1 MNGHR
6 SCGLVRGVLGV
17 LGRGRVVSSC
27 VVWGVPAVVD
37 TGLCDNSG
45 FRVVSGGVA
54 GVGVEVGR
62 CRAGSRSGTAAF
74 RTFVCD
80 PHPLA
85 VDTFRDWARC

>member
-1 MNGHR
+1 LGIDRPALVSLSMARGAAMNGHR

-45 FRVVSGGVA
+45 FRVMWEVTPVLVSK
-54 GVGVEVGR
+54 
-62 CRAGSRSGTAAF
+62 
-74 RTFVCD
+74 
-80 PHPLA
+80 
-85 VDTFRDWARC
+85 